1 MQANSWK
8 QGWRLWAPRSYTEA
22 VDTRNGD
29 RVVLN
34 LLDRATGDTLDR
46 FGPNV
51 GQPDP
56 APAFH
61 PLHRDLS
68 ELGSGLRL
76 GCWTQDGCY
85 ELELKRPEVHLKLT
99 LADSRSLACGPSD
112 DPVIRQ
118 GAWLC
123 HVECLRLSEGVDAF
137 FEVHPNASPLQTMVI
152 EGNCRVL
159 DRRIWVTPGTS
170 AFAVHRP
177 PGAIN
182 PAKAL
187 KRIRKLRSYVRHF
200 GGAQLSGPQRM
211 GHAVRWN
218 ICHDE
223 DRQDVFLAV
232 SRSWVQMMA
241 HNTGL
246 PDLGARGPLIFGWDS
261 ALSAILI
268 SRSEPGLARD
278 IVRSVITRQQP
289 DGRLPFVSLGPHD
302 GDRTAPPLLPLA
314 VWYLCHDGDWE
325 FAAEVLPALIRAHRW
340 LMKHRHPRNDGLLC
354 WGDDEHKRGPLR
366 VDGRVG
372 AAYESGLDNSPMW
385 EELDYDEGTRSLGRA
400 SVDLC
405 SLTAL
410 SARILVV
417 LTEQTGQD
425 PSPFVNDY
433 LRIHHAV
440 NSQLWGPDQLYHNMN
455 LDGSLASSVSPTS
468 FYPML
473 AGLCSRDQ
481 ARALIKRHLRANDH
495 FWGHPV
501 IPSTPRSSP
510 HYDGDGDYW
519 RGRIWP
525 PLNYLVWA
533 GLRQYDPGEA
543 AHLAEHSRIL
553 FDEEWERHGH
563 VHENYSAETAQGE
576 PRPGAYARS
585 CPMYCWGGLLLL
597 PDNES
602 KVGGAMARLPQIN
615 IE

>member
-1 MQANSWK
+1 MQASSWK
-8 QGWRLWAPRSYTEA
+8 QGWRLWSPRGYTEA

-29 RVVLN
+29 RVVLKVHH
-34 LLDRATGDTLDR
+34 RASGKTLDR

-56 APAFH
+56 APPFH
-61 PLHRDLS
+61 PLHRDLP
-68 ELGSGLRL
+68 ELASGLRL

-85 ELELKRPEVHLKLT
+85 ELELDRPEVHLKLT

-112 DPVIRQ
+112 DPTIRK
-118 GAWLC
+118 GVWLC
-123 HVECLRLSEGVDAF
+123 HVECLRQDDGVDVY
-137 FEVHPNASPLQTMVI
+137 FEAHGAGALQRM
-152 EGNCRVL
+152 VL
-159 DRRIWVTPGTS
+159 DGSCSVVDNRIWITPGTS
-170 AFAVHRP
+170 AFSVFRL
-177 PGAIN
+177 PGEMDR
-182 PAKAL
+182 AKAL
-187 KRIRKLRSYVRHF
+187 KRIRQMRSYVRHF
-200 GGAQLSGPQRM
+200 GGAQLSGSQRM

-223 DRQDVFLAV
+223 QRQDVYLAV

-241 HNTGL
+241 ENTGMPGL
-246 PDLGARGPLIFGWDS
+246 ADRGPLIFGWDS
-261 ALSAILI
+261 ALSAILV
-268 SRSEPGLARD
+268 SRSEPILARD
-278 IVRSVITRQQP
+278 IVRSVIARQQP

-354 WGDDEHKRGPLR
+354 WGDDEVKSGALR

-385 EELDYDEGTRSLGRA
+385 EELDYDQQTRSLGRA
-400 SVDLC
+400 CVDLC
-405 SLTAL
+405 SLAAL

-417 LTEQTGQD
+417 LTEQTGED
-425 PSPFVNDY
+425 PSPFLNDF

-440 NSQLWGPDQLYHNMN
+440 NNKLWGPDQLYHNLN
-455 LDGSLASSVSPTS
+455 LDGSLADCVSPTS

-481 ARALIKRHLRANDH
+481 ARAMVRRHLRDNER

-501 IPSTPRSSP
+501 IPSLPRSSP
-510 HYDGDGDYW
+510 LYDGDGDYW
-519 RGRIWP
+519 RGRVWP

-533 GLRQYDPGEA
+533 GLRQYDPAEA

-553 FDEEWERHGH
+553 FDQEWERHGH
-563 VHENYSAETAQGE
+563 IHENYSADTAQGE
-576 PRPGAYARS
+576 PREGSFARS

-597 PDNES
+597 PDMES
-602 KVGGAMARLPQIN
+602 KVAGAMARLPQIDVA
-615 IE
+615 